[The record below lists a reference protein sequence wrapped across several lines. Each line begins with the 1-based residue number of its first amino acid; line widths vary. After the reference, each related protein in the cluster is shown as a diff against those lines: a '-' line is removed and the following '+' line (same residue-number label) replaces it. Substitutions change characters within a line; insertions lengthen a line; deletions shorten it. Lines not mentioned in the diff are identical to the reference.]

1 MTVGS
6 VASTNTY
13 SPATL
18 KASAAASAK
27 AAEGTQAADKTLTAG
42 AGDSTVSI
50 SEEAKRMQA
59 ADAGKHNTKADEDNP
74 QAATKAESFAYGAL
88 GMDHPD
94 EVKQNTDDF
103 YTAGQVL
110 SALGTVATVLLAIA

>member
-6 VASTNTY
+6 VANTNVY

-27 AAEGTQAADKTLTAG
+27 TNEGSQTAEQTRSVKTG
-42 AGDSTVSI
+42 ESSVSI

-59 ADAGKHNTKADEDNP
+59 ADTGKQKTEADDGT
-74 QAATKAESFAYGAL
+74 QTTQLAESFAYGAL

>member
-6 VASTNTY
+6 VANTTAY

-27 AAEGTQAADKTLTAG
+27 ADEGNQTAEQTRSVKTG
-42 AGDSTVSI
+42 ESTVSI

-59 ADAGKHNTKADEDNP
+59 ADTGKQKTEADGNEQTTKL
-74 QAATKAESFAYGAL
+74 AESFAYGAL

>member
-6 VASTNTY
+6 VANTTAY

-18 KASAAASAK
+18 KASASAK
-27 AAEGTQAADKTLTAG
+27 ADEGNQTAELTRSVKTG
-42 AGDSTVSI
+42 ESTVSI

-59 ADAGKHNTKADEDNP
+59 ADTGKQKTEADGSAQTTKL
-74 QAATKAESFAYGAL
+74 AESFAYGAL

>member
-1 MTVGS
+1 MTIGS
-6 VASTNTY
+6 VANTMTY

-18 KASAAASAK
+18 KASVAASAQ
-27 AAEGTQAADKTLTAG
+27 ADEGNQTADKTRTVKT
-42 AGDSTVSI
+42 GDTTVSI
-50 SEEAKRMQA
+50 SKEAKRIQA
-59 ADAGKHNTKADEDNP
+59 ADAGKQNTNADGSMET
-74 QAATKAESFAYGAL
+74 AKKAESFTYGAL

>member
-6 VASTNTY
+6 VASTNAY

-18 KASAAASAK
+18 KASVAASAQ
-27 AAEGTQAADKTLTAG
+27 AAEGIQVADKSQTAK

-50 SEEAKRMQA
+50 SEEAKLMQV
-59 ADAGKHNTKADEDNP
+59 ADAGKHNIEADEET
-74 QAATKAESFAYGAL
+74 ALATKKAESFAYGAL

-94 EVKQNTDDF
+94 EVQQNTDDF